1 VSTSSAHVTPIQ
13 ETLAGPPAGPRIAD
27 VDALRGMALLGILV
41 VNIAFFASGYPFHL
55 VADPRFDSWADQ
67 GVTELV
73 EMLVAMKAYLL
84 FAFLFGYS
92 FTLQM
97 ESAARRGVNFVPRF
111 RRRAAGLFALGV
123 LHAVLLFHGDI
134 LTTYAVFGLV
144 LLAVRR
150 ISARTATIAAAVLL
164 GTIAFLVA
172 LAAVSG
178 ASITPDQ
185 AEALAAGQRSTDAL
199 RGGLGSVI
207 LEHLRSLPAMISALA
222 VQGPLALSAFL
233 FGLAA
238 GKHRALADVTRHSR
252 LLRRVELV
260 GYPVGLTG
268 ALLFV
273 VGGGTGNLTGLLI
286 SIVTAPLLTAAYI
299 ATALRLFR
307 TGRGARVASALAP
320 AGRMSLSNYLGQSLI
335 CVLIFTGIGLGQVGE
350 LAPATVLLLA
360 IAIFFAQLVLSRWW
374 LNRHR
379 YGPAEWALRAWT
391 NQERPR
397 WAEPHTR

>member
-1 VSTSSAHVTPIQ
+1 MQEAATTST
-13 ETLAGPPAGPRIAD
+13 AGPRLAD
-27 VDALRGMALLGILV
+27 VDALRGLALLGILV
-41 VNIAFFASGYPFHL
+41 VNITYFASGYPFHL
-55 VADPRFDSWADQ
+55 VGDPSFDSWIDR
-67 GVTELV
+67 GVISLV

-97 ESAARRGVNFVPRF
+97 ESAARRGVDFVPQF
-111 RRRAAGLFALGV
+111 RRRVVGLFALGV

-134 LTTYAVFGLV
+134 LSTYAVFGLV
-144 LLAVRR
+144 LLAARQ
-150 ISARTATIAAAVLL
+150 ISARTAVIAATALL

-178 ASITPDQ
+178 ASITPDH
-185 AEALAAGQRSTDAL
+185 AEALAAGQVTTDAL

-207 LEHLRSLPAMISALA
+207 LEHLRSLPAMVSALA

-233 FGLAA
+233 LGLAA
-238 GKHRALADVTRHSR
+238 GKRQALGNVARHSR

-260 GYPVGLTG
+260 GYPLGLTG

-273 VGGGTGNLTGLLI
+273 VGGGTGNLTGLMI
-286 SIVTAPLLTAAYI
+286 SIVTAPLLTAAYV

-307 TGRGARVASALAP
+307 TERGARVASALAP

-335 CVLIFTGIGLGQVGE
+335 CVLIFTGLGLGQVGE
-350 LAPATVLLLA
+350 LAPLTVLLLA
-360 IAIFFAQLVLSRWW
+360 IAVFCGQLALSAWW
-374 LNRHR
+374 LGRHR

-391 NQERPR
+391 NQERPEWSR
-397 WAEPHTR
+397 PSA